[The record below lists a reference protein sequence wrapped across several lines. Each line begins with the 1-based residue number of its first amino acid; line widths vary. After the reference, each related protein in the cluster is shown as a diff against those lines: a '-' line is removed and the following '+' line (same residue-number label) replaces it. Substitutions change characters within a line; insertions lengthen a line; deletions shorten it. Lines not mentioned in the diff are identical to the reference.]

1 MLTINWCGWDHST
14 DGSGLWLLCIHQY
27 YLTLISLYRCG
38 HIWELPRLKD
48 LFMQHCRSLQSGC
61 RFLAPVTEFMCIMNY
76 VESCLPEYLYT
87 FCCQLRVYLPVKLNA
102 FWCTPVLWSYTL
114 WNLTAGMVGAKP
126 SPSESLTSLCFFYS
140 SCPEYL
146 HICLRLWPFLS
157 MKPHLYFI
165 LTLTLY
171 SLSYI
176 LRNAEVNTA
185 VKKFWV
191 KDDFRGEV
199 MKTA

>member
-1 MLTINWCGWDHST
+1 MYSCNTADLYSLAAVFWPQWQNSCVSWT
-14 DGSGLWLLCIHQY
+14 LLKVV
-27 YLTLISLYRCG
+27 YLNT
-38 HIWELPRLKD
+38 
-48 LFMQHCRSLQSGC
+48 
-61 RFLAPVTEFMCIMNY
+61 
-76 VESCLPEYLYT
+76 YT
-87 FCCQLRVYLPVKLNA
+87 FYCCQLRAYLPVKLNA

-126 SPSESLTSLCFFYS
+126 SPPGSLTSLCLLYS

-146 HICLRLWPFLS
+146 HVCLRLWPFLS
-157 MKPHLYFI
+157 MNPRLYFI

-176 LRNAEVNTA
+176 LRNAEVNTV

-191 KDDFRGEV
+191 KRWLQMGSNENSI
-199 MKTA
+199 K